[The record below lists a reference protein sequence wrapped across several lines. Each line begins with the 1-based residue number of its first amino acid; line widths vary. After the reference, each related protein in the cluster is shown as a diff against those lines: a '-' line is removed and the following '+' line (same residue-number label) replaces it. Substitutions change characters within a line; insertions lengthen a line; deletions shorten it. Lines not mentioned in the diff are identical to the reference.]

1 MTHSRKVLIH
11 QISLILLS
19 SSEKL
24 LLEFFKGYGA
34 GLEHNTTL
42 PFVPAADFP
51 CRLGSEHRIRREFLK
66 RMDEDEHN

>member
-1 MTHSRKVLIH
+1 MVHSRKVLIQ

-34 GLEHNTTL
+34 GLEHSTAL
-42 PFVPAADFP
+42 SFVTVADFP
-51 CRLGSEHRIRREFLK
+51 CRLGSEHKIRREFLK